1 MKKLKNIKIVSVDL
15 FRTLIDIDPTPKTI
29 WQKFLKDNFP
39 DEISRKYWHRADEIL
54 WRRWDA
60 AGTDSNHFKSVR
72 TILEDTVAE
81 LFGEIQLD
89 YDPKLSANAL
99 MGDHTLQKVFED
111 ARPFLEKTGK
121 KYTICLSTDADIE
134 MVENVNKLYP
144 FDSVFISEELGVYKL
159 NPKFFEHVIHRYNV
173 PPENILH
180 VGDSKSDIM
189 APKQLG
195 ILTCWLNRHHHKWD
209 HLIMPDLEVESLL
222 DVLEIL
228 D

>member
-1 MKKLKNIKIVSVDL
+1 MGC
-15 FRTLIDIDPTPKTI
+15 
-29 WQKFLKDNFP
+29 
-39 DEISRKYWHRADEIL
+39 SR
-54 WRRWDA
+54 
-60 AGTDSNHFKSVR
+60 TDSNHFKSVR

-144 FDSVFISEELGVYKL
+144 FDSVFYLRGTGGVQ
-159 NPKFFEHVIHRYNV
+159 I
-173 PPENILH
+173 
-180 VGDSKSDIM
+180 KS
-189 APKQLG
+189 
-195 ILTCWLNRHHHKWD
+195 
-209 HLIMPDLEVESLL
+209 
-222 DVLEIL
+222 EIL
-228 D
+228 RTCNSPLQCTA